1 MGPDQLGVC
10 PSLAPH
16 NFGLSPPNP
25 HLGKGVEGM
34 EGRGVEFGRAE
45 VLVGDGSQVQQAP
58 NSSTGTWGWGA
69 RVILTNYS
77 EGSRYS
83 RMDWNMDSSQEQIN

>member
-10 PSLAPH
+10 PS
-16 NFGLSPPNP
+16 NTYQ
-25 HLGKGVEGM
+25 GKGVGGM